1 MFNGKLHYKWSF
13 SIATLNYQKMYLTF
27 GYTSMVP
34 PETGATGDVA
44 PLAVGSGEGVRLMSS
59 WMPISYDL
67 SGSSSQI

>member
-1 MFNGKLHYKWSF
+1 
-13 SIATLNYQKMYLTF
+13 MYLTF

-44 PLAVGSGEGVRLMSS
+44 PRAVGSGEGVRLMSS